1 MASPKNRGGEGWSK
15 GDSCKHLW
23 GVKAEWFFD
32 IYRKNDAHNG
42 NGVGFILRHEIYLHS
57 PSEARQGSLLRL
69 SHPMTLTRVWY
80 STVYYTSNSS
90 QSSFSVFSWTWT
102 CSAQCVC
109 PPRLKKSF
117 TTKQRAPEFQ
127 LTSYRSPFP
136 RRCLFFP
143 YDQDLDEQYPGDHYR
158 NHSWTKWNAREIYQI
173 FECQFW
179 FQFSRKGL
187 THQADTDV
195 DIGESWP
202 YPSLAT

>member
-69 SHPMTLTRVWY
+69 SHPMTITRVRY

-90 QSSFSVFSWTWT
+90 QSSFSVFSWT
-102 CSAQCVC
+102 CSAKCVC
-109 PPRLKKSF
+109 PPRLKKFHNKAESSWISTHLLSF
-117 TTKQRAPEFQ
+117 PVPEKMS
-127 LTSYRSPFP
+127 L
-136 RRCLFFP
+136 FP
-143 YDQDLDEQYPGDHYR
+143 YRQDLDEQYPGDHYR

-195 DIGESWP
+195 DIRESWP
-202 YPSLAT
+202 YLSLAT